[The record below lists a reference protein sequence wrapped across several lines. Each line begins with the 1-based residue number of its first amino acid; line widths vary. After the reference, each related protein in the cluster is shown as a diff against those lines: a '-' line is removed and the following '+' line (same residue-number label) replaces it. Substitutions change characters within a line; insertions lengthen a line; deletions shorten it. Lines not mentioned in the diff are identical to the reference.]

1 MADEAS
7 RPPPES
13 VVLIMNRTANL
24 DEPPLGP
31 DGLPPPVLR
40 QTAEGQTASKAGER
54 QSPLLSGLILS
65 LSFTVVL
72 FLMFYPVFAD
82 QLLIEGASRQLAFFL
97 SLAVSIFVLMWM
109 VKDANK
115 PEHGPHTASKK
126 VRQRPF
132 TPENVQPDAS
142 GVPWQG
148 LVESSE
154 EGEAGEPSPVI
165 ALMNGSTTDDP
176 PLKPAGSRQHAS
188 SDNPVT
194 RVFVSVYLLFLMGF
208 GLVLGPAILQVVV
221 YAAYYEE
228 DSFFFCQ
235 GICCVMGLLLS
246 PLLLGLAPKSAKVQ
260 VGVDETR

>member
-13 VVLIMNRTANL
+13 VVFIMNRTANL
-24 DEPPLGP
+24 DDPPLGP

-40 QTAEGQTASKAGER
+40 QTAEGQATSGAGEK

-115 PEHGPHTASKK
+115 LEHGPHTASKK

-165 ALMNGSTTDDP
+165 ALMNESTTDDP
-176 PLKPAGSRQHAS
+176 SLKPAGSRQHAS
-188 SDNPVT
+188 SDNPGT
-194 RVFVSVYLLFLMGF
+194 RVFVSVYLMFLMGF

-228 DSFFFCQ
+228 DNFFFWQ
-235 GICCVMGLLLS
+235 GICCVAGLLLS
-246 PLLLGLAPKSAKVQ
+246 PLLLGLGPKSAKVQ
-260 VGVDETR
+260 VDETR

>member
-7 RPPPES
+7 RPPSES
-13 VVLIMNRTANL
+13 VVFIMNRTANL
-24 DEPPLGP
+24 DDPPLGP

-40 QTAEGQTASKAGER
+40 QTAEGQATSGAGEK

-115 PEHGPHTASKK
+115 LEHGPHTASKK

-165 ALMNGSTTDDP
+165 ALMNESTADDP
-176 PLKPAGSRQHAS
+176 SLKPAGSRHHAS
-188 SDNPVT
+188 SDNPGT
-194 RVFVSVYLLFLMGF
+194 RVFVSVYLMFLMGF

-228 DSFFFCQ
+228 DNFFFWQ
-235 GICCVMGLLLS
+235 GICCVAGLLLS
-246 PLLLGLAPKSAKVQ
+246 PLLLGLGPKSAKVQ
-260 VGVDETR
+260 VDETR

>member
-1 MADEAS
+1 MADDAS

-13 VVLIMNRTANL
+13 VVFIMNRTANL
-24 DEPPLGP
+24 DDPPLGP

-40 QTAEGQTASKAGER
+40 QTAEGQATSGAGKR

-82 QLLIEGASRQLAFFL
+82 QLLIEGAPRQLAFFL

-115 PEHGPHTASKK
+115 LEHGPHTASKK

-142 GVPWQG
+142 EVPWQG

-154 EGEAGEPSPVI
+154 EGEAGEPSPVV

-176 PLKPAGSRQHAS
+176 PLKPAGSRHHAS

-194 RVFVSVYLLFLMGF
+194 RVFVSVYLMILMGF
-208 GLVLGPAILQVVV
+208 GLVLGPTILQAVA
-221 YAAYYEE
+221 YAAYVSQE

-235 GICCVMGLLLS
+235 GICCVVGLLLS
-246 PLLLGLAPKSAKVQ
+246 PLLLGLGPKSAKVQ
-260 VGVDETR
+260 VDETR

>member
-1 MADEAS
+1 MADDAS

-13 VVLIMNRTANL
+13 VVFIMNRTANL
-24 DEPPLGP
+24 DDPPLGP

-40 QTAEGQTASKAGER
+40 QTAEGQATSGAGEK

-115 PEHGPHTASKK
+115 LEHGPHTASKK

-165 ALMNGSTTDDP
+165 ALMNESSTDDP
-176 PLKPAGSRQHAS
+176 SLKPAGSRQHAS
-188 SDNPVT
+188 SDNPGT
-194 RVFVSVYLLFLMGF
+194 RVFVSVYLMFLMGF

-228 DSFFFCQ
+228 DNFFFWQ
-235 GICCVMGLLLS
+235 GICCVAGLLLS
-246 PLLLGLAPKSAKVQ
+246 PLLLGLGPKSAKVQ
-260 VGVDETR
+260 VDETR

>member
-1 MADEAS
+1 MADDAS

-13 VVLIMNRTANL
+13 VVFIMNRTANL
-24 DEPPLGP
+24 DDPPLGP

-40 QTAEGQTASKAGER
+40 QTAEGQATSGAGKR

-115 PEHGPHTASKK
+115 LEHGPHTASKK

-142 GVPWQG
+142 EVPWQG

-154 EGEAGEPSPVI
+154 EGEAGEPSPVV

-176 PLKPAGSRQHAS
+176 PLKPAGSRHHAS
-188 SDNPVT
+188 SDNPGT
-194 RVFVSVYLLFLMGF
+194 RVFVSVYLMFLMGF
-208 GLVLGPAILQVVV
+208 GLVLGPAILEVVV
-221 YAAYYEE
+221 YAAYVSQE

-235 GICCVMGLLLS
+235 GICCVVGLLLS
-246 PLLLGLAPKSAKVQ
+246 PLLLGLGPKSAKVQ
-260 VGVDETR
+260 VDETR

>member
-13 VVLIMNRTANL
+13 VVFIMNRTANL
-24 DEPPLGP
+24 DDPPLGP

-40 QTAEGQTASKAGER
+40 QTAEGQATSGAGEK

-115 PEHGPHTASKK
+115 LEHGPHTASKK

-165 ALMNGSTTDDP
+165 ALMNESSTDDP
-176 PLKPAGSRQHAS
+176 SLKPAGSRQHAS
-188 SDNPVT
+188 SDNPGT
-194 RVFVSVYLLFLMGF
+194 RVFVSVYLMFLMGF

-228 DSFFFCQ
+228 DNFFFWQ
-235 GICCVMGLLLS
+235 GICCVAGLLLS
-246 PLLLGLAPKSAKVQ
+246 PLLLGLGPKSAKVQ
-260 VGVDETR
+260 VDETR

>member
-1 MADEAS
+1 MADEPS

-13 VVLIMNRTANL
+13 VVFIMNRTANL
-24 DEPPLGP
+24 DDPPLGP

-40 QTAEGQTASKAGER
+40 QTAEGQTTSGAGEK

-115 PEHGPHTASKK
+115 LEHGPHTASRK

-165 ALMNGSTTDDP
+165 ALMNESTTDDP
-176 PLKPAGSRQHAS
+176 SLKPTGSRQHPS
-188 SDNPVT
+188 SDNSVA
-194 RVFVSVYLLFLMGF
+194 RVFFSVYLMFLMCF
-208 GLVLGPAILQVVV
+208 GLVVGPAIIEVAV
-221 YAAYYEE
+221 YAFYLGDDTY
-228 DSFFFCQ
+228 CQ
-235 GICCVMGLLLS
+235 GVCCVTGLLLS

-260 VGVDETR
+260 VDETR

>member
-13 VVLIMNRTANL
+13 VVFIMNRTANL
-24 DEPPLGP
+24 DDPPLGP

-40 QTAEGQTASKAGER
+40 QTAEGQATSGAGEK

-115 PEHGPHTASKK
+115 LEHGPHTASKK

-165 ALMNGSTTDDP
+165 ALMNESTADDP
-176 PLKPAGSRQHAS
+176 SLKPAGSRHHAS
-188 SDNPVT
+188 SDHPGT
-194 RVFVSVYLLFLMGF
+194 RVFVSVYLMFLMGF
-208 GLVLGPAILQVVV
+208 GLVLGPAILEVVV
-221 YAAYYEE
+221 YAAYISQE

-235 GICCVMGLLLS
+235 GICCVAGLLLS

-260 VGVDETR
+260 VDETR

>member
-13 VVLIMNRTANL
+13 VVFIMNRTANL
-24 DEPPLGP
+24 DDPPLGP

-40 QTAEGQTASKAGER
+40 QTAEGQTTSGAREK

-115 PEHGPHTASKK
+115 LEHGPHTASKK

-165 ALMNGSTTDDP
+165 ALMNESTTDDP
-176 PLKPAGSRQHAS
+176 SLKPAGSRQHAS
-188 SDNPVT
+188 SDNSVA
-194 RVFVSVYLLFLMGF
+194 RVFFSVYLMFLMCF
-208 GLVLGPAILQVVV
+208 GLVVGPAIIEVAV
-221 YAAYYEE
+221 YAFYLGSDTY
-228 DSFFFCQ
+228 CQ
-235 GICCVMGLLLS
+235 GVCCVTGLLLS

-260 VGVDETR
+260 VDETR

>member
-13 VVLIMNRTANL
+13 VVFIMNRTANL
-24 DEPPLGP
+24 DDPPLGP

-40 QTAEGQTASKAGER
+40 QTAEGQTTSGAGEK

-97 SLAVSIFVLMWM
+97 SLAVSIFVLVWM

-115 PEHGPHTASKK
+115 LEHGPHTASRK

-148 LVESSE
+148 LVESNE

-165 ALMNGSTTDDP
+165 ALMNESTTDDP
-176 PLKPAGSRQHAS
+176 PLKPAGSRHYAS

-194 RVFVSVYLLFLMGF
+194 RVFVSVYLMILMGF
-208 GLVLGPAILQVVV
+208 GLVLGPTILQAVA
-221 YAAYYEE
+221 YAAYYGE

-235 GICCVMGLLLS
+235 GICCVVGLLLS
-246 PLLLGLAPKSAKVQ
+246 PLLLGLAPKTAKVQ
-260 VGVDETR
+260 VDETR

>member
-13 VVLIMNRTANL
+13 VVFIMNRTANL
-24 DEPPLGP
+24 DDPPLGP

-40 QTAEGQTASKAGER
+40 QTAEGQTTSGAGEK

-115 PEHGPHTASKK
+115 LEHGPHTASRK

-154 EGEAGEPSPVI
+154 EGQAGEPSPVI
-165 ALMNGSTTDDP
+165 ALMNESTTDDP
-176 PLKPAGSRQHAS
+176 SLKPAGSRQHAS
-188 SDNPVT
+188 SNN
-194 RVFVSVYLLFLMGF
+194 SVARQFFLSMYLMFLMFF
-208 GLVLGPAILQVVV
+208 GLVVGPGILEVAV
-221 YAAYYEE
+221 YSTYYG
-228 DSFFFCQ
+228 DGDDTFCQ
-235 GICCVMGLLLS
+235 GVCCVTGLLLS

-260 VGVDETR
+260 VDETR

>member
-13 VVLIMNRTANL
+13 VVFIMNRTAKP
-24 DEPPLGP
+24 DDPPLGP

-40 QTAEGQTASKAGER
+40 QTAEGQTTSGAGKK
-54 QSPLLSGLILS
+54 QTPLLSGLILS

-115 PEHGPHTASKK
+115 LEHGPHTASRK

-165 ALMNGSTTDDP
+165 ALMNESTTDDP
-176 PLKPAGSRQHAS
+176 SLKPAGSRQHAS

-194 RVFVSVYLLFLMGF
+194 RVFVSVYLMFLMGF

-228 DSFFFCQ
+228 EGFFFCP
-235 GICCVMGLLLS
+235 GICCGTCLLLS

-260 VGVDETR
+260 VDETR